1 MDVLIN
7 QGKCIFHEC
16 KVQISLHSFTSC
28 GHLFCADGFIKLKFL
43 CQKWT
48 VHLFGGATGN
58 VYTAY
63 ACLLEPQ
70 DIMWQ
75 THCTVSHVRWKHLA
89 VVQLVRKLLCYHR
102 SPPLARTVSH
112 IQQCTVTV
120 QRGWKCCMPGDERST
135 CKILVKNNNLPFP
148 MTLLFLTDIL
158 SVMERVWCRDRT
170 WPAQCKAY
178 CSGTSV

>member
-1 MDVLIN
+1 
-7 QGKCIFHEC
+7 
-16 KVQISLHSFTSC
+16 
-28 GHLFCADGFIKLKFL
+28 
-43 CQKWT
+43 
-48 VHLFGGATGN
+48 LFGGATGN

-102 SPPLARTVSH
+102 SPPLARTVSR

-135 CKILVKNNNLPFP
+135 CKILVKTQFAFSYDTVVSNRHF
-148 MTLLFLTDIL
+148 
-158 SVMERVWCRDRT
+158 EC
-170 WPAQCKAY
+170 Y
-178 CSGTSV
+178 GTCLV